1 MSATTGYELNYY
13 ADVRVIRK
21 ELEKANLLKA
31 LEVETMLDVAVSSG
45 SMTRTLHTIKTERLE
60 KIMGIA

>member
-1 MSATTGYELNYY
+1 MAATTGHEMNYY
-13 ADVRVIRK
+13 ADVRAIRK

-31 LEVETMLDVAVSSG
+31 LEVETMLSAAVSSG
-45 SMTRTLHTIKTERLE
+45 SISWSLHTIKTKQLE